1 MEITVPY
8 VKAKFD
14 EYNKLMFNGQL
25 PPLPILLSNAKT
37 FLGACTY
44 RKRRTWTGKMEC
56 YDFKLRIN
64 TRIDLPEVEVEDTI
78 IHEMIHYYILYNRLE
93 DTSAHGR
100 LFRSMM
106 DCINARFG
114 RHVAVSHRGSAEQ
127 REQAIDNRARFH
139 VVAVVRFGDGRQGVK
154 VLPRIVQRIAYYYN
168 NVSRLPEVKS
178 IDLYMTNDPFFN
190 RYPNSSS
197 LKVHYVEPHILAEH
211 LVAAERLACDGRR
224 VLRNQ

>member
-14 EYNKLMFNGQL
+14 EYNRLMFNGQL

-37 FLGACTY
+37 YLGACTY
-44 RKRRTWTGKMEC
+44 KKRRTWTGKVERF
-56 YDFKLRIN
+56 DFKLRIN
-64 TRIDLPEVEVEDTI
+64 TRIDLSEAEVEDTI

-106 DCINARFG
+106 ADINARFG
-114 RHVAVSHRGSAEQ
+114 RHVTVSHRGSAEE
-127 REQAIDNRARFH
+127 REQTIDNKARFH
-139 VVAVVRFGDGRQGVK
+139 VVAVVRFCDGRLGVK
-154 VLPRIVQRIAYYYN
+154 VLPRIVQRITYYYN
-168 NVSRLPEVKS
+168 NVSRLPEVKGV
-178 IDLYMTNDPFFN
+178 DLYMTNDPFFN

-197 LKVHYVEPHILAEH
+197 LKAHYVEQSLLATH
-211 LVAAERLACDGRR
+211 LEGAERMACDGRR